1 MFDRSGTLFACPNDV
16 RREGPFKSILIDS
29 ADYLRHMC
37 RYIHRNPIDCA
48 VPLVSSLEK
57 WEYSD
62 YPNWA
67 GFRFNEMFNDEVLKK
82 YFGNSR
88 AYTEF
93 VFEYKLSEKML
104 KKLKPY
110 FIDFIH

>member
-1 MFDRSGTLFACPNDV
+1 MFARSGTLF
-16 RREGPFKSILIDS
+16 EGPFKSVLIDS
-29 ADYLRHMC
+29 ADYLRHLC

-48 VPLVSSLEK
+48 VPLFPSLEK

-62 YPNWA
+62 YPDWA
-67 GFRFNEMFNDEVLKK
+67 GIRFNEMFNDEVLKE

-88 AYTEF
+88 AYIEF
-93 VFEYKLSEKML
+93 VFEYDVSEKLL

-110 FIDFIH
+110 YIDYGIN